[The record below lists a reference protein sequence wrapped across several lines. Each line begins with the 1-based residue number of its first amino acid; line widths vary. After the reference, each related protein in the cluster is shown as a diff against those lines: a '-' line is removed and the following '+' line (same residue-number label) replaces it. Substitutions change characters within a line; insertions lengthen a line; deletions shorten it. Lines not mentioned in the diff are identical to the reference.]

1 MARELS
7 AQLQVLRQKKLE
19 LKSLNALDILR
30 NPKPPTGVEATTPKN
45 GRSVH
50 RPSAHHRKSID
61 ESNEFVV
68 ARIAIANSLLSGV
81 AMSPRAP
88 VDETQAQGQAQDK
101 VTMCCQPPVQIA
113 ESDPNAKIT
122 ANNSNRNDVYSY
134 YLRSAHEYIVEF
146 YDAFS

>member
-7 AQLQVLRQKKLE
+7 ALLQVLRQKKLE

-45 GRSVH
+45 GQSVH
-50 RPSAHHRKSID
+50 RPSAHRKKSTD
-61 ESNEFVV
+61 ESNEFVA

-88 VDETQAQGQAQDK
+88 IDETQTEEQDNLS
-101 VTMCCQPPVQIA
+101 MCCQPPVQIA
-113 ESDPNAKIT
+113 DNEANPKIT
-122 ANNSNRNDVYSY
+122 TNNTNGNDVYSY